1 MQGMS
6 TATSNHH
13 TGGGAVAARAA
24 GLSLSLGPRP
34 VLVEADLE
42 VAAGESV
49 AITGPSGSGKSSLLL
64 CMMGL
69 VRPDEGEVEVAGHRI
84 SSDRRSGAARMRRE
98 QIGAVFQDDSLLP
111 ELSPVEN
118 VALAGLLAGLSAVE
132 ARTRAEDMLG
142 QLGVPVADRSVADFS
157 GGERQRV
164 AVARALVNEPALLLA
179 DEPTGSLDPTMRDQV
194 CDLLFSV
201 PERFGCGLVV
211 VTHDPQVAGRADRW
225 LALRQGRL
233 VVAGEAAA

>member
-24 GLSLSLGPRP
+24 GLSLSFGPRP

-84 SSDRRSGAARMRRE
+84 SSDRRSGAARSR
-98 QIGAVFQDDSLLP
+98 
-111 ELSPVEN
+111 SPV
-118 VALAGLLAGLSAVE
+118 
-132 ARTRAEDMLG
+132 R
-142 QLGVPVADRSVADFS
+142 
-157 GGERQRV
+157 
-164 AVARALVNEPALLLA
+164 
-179 DEPTGSLDPTMRDQV
+179 
-194 CDLLFSV
+194 
-201 PERFGCGLVV
+201 
-211 VTHDPQVAGRADRW
+211 
-225 LALRQGRL
+225 
-233 VVAGEAAA
+233 